1 MKNLLVTGASGFLGW
16 NICHYPQQEWQVLGT
31 YYKNKVEYPDAKTYQ
46 LDLADKT
53 ALDSFFSN
61 NKIDGVLH
69 TAALSQPNAC
79 AKNPELSFAINVEAT
94 THLAQICHTSNIPF
108 LFTSSS
114 QVFDGDHAPYSETD
128 TPTPIH
134 IYAEHKLLAE
144 KQVFRVNPN
153 AIVVRMPLM
162 FGATSPASQN
172 FLKGWLAKM
181 RNGEQLNVFTDEY
194 RVPASG
200 QSATEGLLLL
210 INKNVSGLFHLAGKD
225 RVSRADM
232 ADLMQKVF
240 DIPNANINKCLQSD
254 VVMAAKRPKD
264 LSLVCDKMENLGYQ
278 LRGMEEEL
286 KKLVGKL

>member
-16 NICHYPQQEWQVLGT
+16 NICHYPQQDWQIIGT
-31 YYKNKVEYPDAKTYQ
+31 YYKNKVVYPHVKIHQ
-46 LDLADKT
+46 LNITDKEN
-53 ALDSFFSN
+53 LDRFFSN

-69 TAALSQPNAC
+69 AAALSQPNAC
-79 AKNPELSFAINVEAT
+79 ANNPELSFTINVEAT
-94 THLAQICHTSNIPF
+94 THLAQICHDLKIPF

-128 TPTPIH
+128 KPTPIH

-144 KQVFRVNPN
+144 KQVLEVNPN

-162 FGATSPASQN
+162 FGATSSASEN
-172 FLKGWLAKM
+172 FLKGWLTKM

-200 QSATEGLLLL
+200 QSAADGLFLLL
-210 INKNVSGLFHLAGKD
+210 NKNVNGLFHLAGKD

-232 ADLMQKVF
+232 ADLIQKVF
-240 DIPNANINKCLQSD
+240 KIPNANIRKCLQSD

-264 LSLVCDKMENLGYQ
+264 LSLVCDKMVELGYE
-278 LRGMEEEL
+278 LRGMVEEL
-286 KKLVGKL
+286 RKLAGEL